1 MNRKIE
7 TYINNNDNY
16 NEVSLT
22 LLIWGSSIFFTF
34 QFVIRLYNGR
44 YVMYNIKCVL
54 FTSNKISKKSN
65 YKLYNEFL

>member
-1 MNRKIE
+1 MNRQID

-22 LLIWGSSIFFTF
+22 LLIWGSSIFLLFSLLSDY
-34 QFVIRLYNGR
+34 INGR

-65 YKLYNEFL
+65 YKLYNDFL